1 MNDLQKLYDVLVRDG
16 YYTKSFDEF
25 KVKWQDQTYQD
36 KVYGVVSRDGL
47 FTKSKDEFLSKY
59 SGQQEPLK
67 KKEPTVSA
75 SKLEEPTSVSSTK
88 KIEEP
93 VKPKPV
99 TTKVGNAEI
108 VKGYPSNPNKEY
120 KFENGVWYDVKY
132 TPTTQKPTKEISKSG
147 AVIQKGGAPNLDIQ
161 SQYTQIK
168 DPSRVAELNRYFK
181 KQASTSTEFK
191 TFTGLPGNENR
202 EYRVSDGNWVRKDKG
217 KDNWVTITNEDN
229 IAYLNS
235 QFNQDVKPF
244 SSKAEVER
252 AKDYNNLEKQF
263 QNNLSYI
270 NSKLVDQSEES
281 VVPKLQTLFPAFK
294 FEQSRAGADRVMVTA
309 PNGNKEEF
317 LLDNY
322 TWSQDKAQADLLRGW
337 LNTNYDPK
345 VAKEEAELR
354 RVEKTTEDKVERVV
368 LPGGGSATTVT
379 PSFVDRDVA
388 FPIIEKQAKKERSEY
403 YAAKSEQVK
412 EVYNKY
418 SDYVNKTGKV
428 DDLEARQALAE
439 LKADDAELKRLNAYQ
454 DDIRMDI
461 QDYSSKKQKA
471 AIYLNDADTKL
482 RTGEITQ
489 EQYDAQYKPQIEQ
502 MEADLK
508 SQQTRIEAQTQ
519 SIGLVK
525 KSAEKAAA
533 ENYLI
538 QEAKGSFGGGLAY
551 SSIKAL
557 TALPRL
563 ALGIMNIESKDIA
576 ENAAKEFGLYTTK
589 EYMESEERSD
599 LAKAAFAITESAVA
613 SVAGGAT
620 AGNLALYGMG
630 YYEMKDELDQIEGM
644 TEQQKMI
651 MAGAYGMVSAALNK
665 FGLEAALGKVSSAT
679 GKSVKTFIM
688 KNVFSSLPK
697 DASKEVIEAAVMNET
712 KKYLTSAGLDVAG
725 SMIVEGV
732 TEASENLAGATI
744 KELYDIGKE
753 TNYFNKEGA
762 AKVFEDALYEGYLGA
777 LGGGIMS
784 GIYNTTQAG
793 IRGLKADS
801 DELKMLMKAAETE
814 GMQSAVLASVK
825 ADMLSGKI
833 NKEQAQTI
841 VNNFQEVKSKVDQMP
856 DGITDEGKSV
866 ALSLMVERDE
876 LNKQKEGKDP
886 NLVKPITDRINEIND
901 SLQQIPLDYAV
912 QKPSTDEIPVQPTPG
927 VSEEMEGGTPQPTTE
942 QITEEVVGEEVVS
955 EPAETEQAKAE
966 TVEEEVTAEEAPVA
980 EEVVVEEEAPEF
992 QPAPEK
998 KADFDRMMTELNGVI
1013 EKSQKRNVSQPK
1025 VLENAINYLQGSKVY
1040 EEASDVE
1047 REQMVRDV
1055 RKMLGQREKS
1065 APSVKKL
1072 FGEAK
1077 NVKMITMPEY
1087 DLMVKGIK
1095 DYGKGAKDA
1104 KSAFMKVSGDL
1115 TKYLK
1120 NMTKSGSISTTQAG
1134 AVLRKFSGVNMLN
1147 EKSVE
1152 NFVDYMR
1159 KVFDNADY
1167 AQQISDVRKKLPT
1180 AKKNIK
1186 SKIGVA
1192 EAISPMMQKV
1202 FSVNPNLIPDSVF
1215 NKYAEIVNKIGERTS
1230 VLKLEDSN
1238 KVKADLVEILDAIEL
1253 ESGLAT
1259 ELQDLYEENVIVSEE
1274 GKADFSETVNTM
1286 LQKNLINEYEASLM
1300 KKYRSMFTEPQKRES
1315 KKEENKQDAIEYI
1328 EANKINSSELG
1339 SKDERKLAS
1348 DLQKMIDAKAY
1359 EMLDSNEIVQLAKTI
1374 DNLNNGF
1381 VTHRA
1386 QRLLE
1391 RMNGLTKKKKLV
1403 SPINAV
1409 KVMFGELVSAKLR
1422 SKYKNKNIFTY
1433 IIEGNSAAFIDE
1445 VFGNF
1450 KERPFYE
1457 NIFEPLATAISKF
1470 QSENRIQ
1477 KDKIENLETSLA
1489 KSYNFN
1495 GNKIKE
1501 AKYKIMTYLI
1511 QLEHDSNPGNKQV
1524 NQSADFLRKT
1534 IEYQKEGRG
1543 RYSERDSKIFEQILE
1558 DYKADELNDKGETN
1572 IDKEKL
1578 YDSFTPTEKAVIKG
1592 LRDIND
1598 SLTEKS
1604 MYTAAVI
1611 RGNRIDP
1618 LNNYT
1623 SLVVLDNETGGDAI
1637 TSINELRNVFDA
1649 TRNTSSKAKNLIERT
1664 GTVSALEFDP
1674 FSSVRK
1680 SSSAVLMDYTMTPA
1694 IREGRITLKA
1704 LENDVKSKDGDIDKS
1719 KTDLINALRD
1729 AYSLIVD
1736 NAIGNSMIQGTRED
1750 AIISEINK
1758 QGYRV
1763 MLASVERF
1771 MAEVMSNATFVAF
1784 VAPLT
1789 WSRGTKYSKFMMS
1802 GDFFNLLKNVNSTM
1816 TNRIKPANTLS
1827 DRMVSSEMF
1836 DNAVGIKGS
1845 GVNSNVANAAQ
1856 MAYNLTLK
1864 KVKNTADIIADNL
1877 VSTPDKLMMQPLWM
1891 GKFAEEFEKES
1902 GTKLDEKKIAENDE
1916 AYMNKYADAIEKA
1929 KREADDITL
1938 RAGSTENAAL
1948 TVLRNTIKPEQKAST
1963 FWKWYKT
1970 FNGFMSKFLLF
1981 EYMTARS
1988 AIYQLANDGRISKSE
2003 ATRELAAVATRM
2015 TMYSVV
2021 ISMLGNSMVDMAANL
2036 LGYRDDEEE
2045 DEDEDKKTLA
2055 QEVGQGL
2062 ASTFTTM
2069 MFGRNFGNVARA
2081 PINIG
2086 IEYMNEKYLDF
2097 LRNGEYDAFTDNIQY
2112 TILPIQNSKSPAT
2125 DIALNTLGPIS
2136 PFVKTANFTWKYF
2149 AKEKKPGAR
2158 KEGVR
2163 VATEI
2168 PGSLGF
2174 VPFYSDIRKIEMDW
2188 LYGDL
2193 KNANKITSKNIASKI
2208 KSAKASMTKDIREAV
2223 MMQSNKEISAEE
2235 MNEIIQQSQKEFL
2248 EKINDYQKR
2257 LKN

>member
-47 FTKSKDEFLSKY
+47 FTKSKDEFLNKY

-67 KKEPTVSA
+67 KKEPTASA

-147 AVIQKGGAPNLDIQ
+147 AVIQKGGAPNLEIQ

-244 SSKAEVER
+244 GSKAEVER

-454 DDIRMDI
+454 DDIKMDI

-557 TALPRL
+557 TSLPRL

-753 TNYFNKEGA
+753 TDYFNKEGA

-793 IRGLKADS
+793 IRGLRADS

-833 NKEQAQTI
+833 NKDQAQTI

-927 VSEEMEGGTPQPTTE
+927 DSGEMAQGTPQPTTE
-942 QITEEVVGEEVVS
+942 QITEEVVGEEIVGEEVVG
-955 EPAETEQAKAE
+955 EQVKAE
-966 TVEEEVTAEEAPVA
+966 VPQEEVIAEEAPVA
-980 EEVVVEEEAPEF
+980 EEVVDEEEAPEF

-1104 KSAFMKVSGDL
+1104 KSAFMKISGDL

-1120 NMTKSGSISTTQAG
+1120 DMTKSGSISTTQAG

-1300 KKYRSMFTEPQKRES
+1300 KKYRSMFTEPKKRES

-1409 KVMFGELVSAKLR
+1409 KVMFGELVSAKFR
-1422 SKYKNKNIFTY
+1422 SKITGKNIFTY

-1470 QSENRIQ
+1470 QSENRVQ
-1477 KDKIENLETSLA
+1477 KDKIQDLETSLA

-1524 NQSADFLRKT
+1524 NQAADFLRKT
-1534 IEYQKEGRG
+1534 IEYQKEGKG
-1543 RYSERDSKIFEQILE
+1543 RYSERDSKVFEQILE

-1649 TRNTSSKAKNLIERT
+1649 TRNASSKAKNLIERT

-1680 SSSAVLMDYTMTPA
+1680 SSSAVLMDYNMTPA

-1704 LENDVKSKDGDIDKS
+1704 LENDAKSKDGDIDKS

-1736 NAIGNSMIQGTRED
+1736 NSIGNSMIQGTTED
-1750 AIISEINK
+1750 AIIAEISK
-1758 QGYRV
+1758 QGYRT
-1763 MLASVERF
+1763 MLASVKRF
-1771 MAEVMSNATFVAF
+1771 MAETMSNASFVAF

-1802 GDFFNLLKNVNSTM
+1802 GDFFNLLNNVNSTM

-1827 DRMVSSEMF
+1827 NRMVSSEMF

-1845 GVNSNVANAAQ
+1845 GINSNVANAAQ

-1864 KVKNTADIIADNL
+1864 KVKNVTEMVADNL

-1902 GTKLDEKKIAENDE
+1902 GTELDEKKIAENDE
-1916 AYMNKYADAIEKA
+1916 AYMNKYADAIAKA
-1929 KREADDITL
+1929 RREADDITL

-1948 TVLRNTIKPEQKAST
+1948 TVLRNTIKPEQKSSS

-1988 AIYQLANDGRISKSE
+1988 AIYQLANEGRISKSE

-2021 ISMLGNSMVDMAANL
+2021 ISMLGNSMIDMAANL

-2097 LRNGEYDAFTDNIQY
+2097 LRNGEYDAFTDNLQY
-2112 TILPIQNSKSPAT
+2112 TVLPMENSKNPVT

-2136 PFVKTANFTWKYF
+2136 PFVKTANFTWKYL

-2168 PGSLGF
+2168 PGSFGF
-2174 VPFYSDIRKIEMDW
+2174 VPFYSDIRSIEMDW

-2223 MMQSNKEISAEE
+2223 MMQSKKEISAEE

>member
-1 MNDLQKLYDVLVRDG
+1 
-16 YYTKSFDEF
+16 
-25 KVKWQDQTYQD
+25 
-36 KVYGVVSRDGL
+36 
-47 FTKSKDEFLSKY
+47 
-59 SGQQEPLK
+59 
-67 KKEPTVSA
+67 
-75 SKLEEPTSVSSTK
+75 
-88 KIEEP
+88 
-93 VKPKPV
+93 
-99 TTKVGNAEI
+99 
-108 VKGYPSNPNKEY
+108 
-120 KFENGVWYDVKY
+120 
-132 TPTTQKPTKEISKSG
+132 
-147 AVIQKGGAPNLDIQ
+147 
-161 SQYTQIK
+161 
-168 DPSRVAELNRYFK
+168 
-181 KQASTSTEFK
+181 
-191 TFTGLPGNENR
+191 
-202 EYRVSDGNWVRKDKG
+202 
-217 KDNWVTITNEDN
+217 
-229 IAYLNS
+229 
-235 QFNQDVKPF
+235 
-244 SSKAEVER
+244 
-252 AKDYNNLEKQF
+252 
-263 QNNLSYI
+263 
-270 NSKLVDQSEES
+270 
-281 VVPKLQTLFPAFK
+281 
-294 FEQSRAGADRVMVTA
+294 
-309 PNGNKEEF
+309 
-317 LLDNY
+317 
-322 TWSQDKAQADLLRGW
+322 
-337 LNTNYDPK
+337 
-345 VAKEEAELR
+345 
-354 RVEKTTEDKVERVV
+354 
-368 LPGGGSATTVT
+368 
-379 PSFVDRDVA
+379 
-388 FPIIEKQAKKERSEY
+388 
-403 YAAKSEQVK
+403 
-412 EVYNKY
+412 
-418 SDYVNKTGKV
+418 
-428 DDLEARQALAE
+428 
-439 LKADDAELKRLNAYQ
+439 
-454 DDIRMDI
+454 
-461 QDYSSKKQKA
+461 
-471 AIYLNDADTKL
+471 
-482 RTGEITQ
+482 
-489 EQYDAQYKPQIEQ
+489 
-502 MEADLK
+502 
-508 SQQTRIEAQTQ
+508 
-519 SIGLVK
+519 
-525 KSAEKAAA
+525 
-533 ENYLI
+533 
-538 QEAKGSFGGGLAY
+538 
-551 SSIKAL
+551 
-557 TALPRL
+557 
-563 ALGIMNIESKDIA
+563 
-576 ENAAKEFGLYTTK
+576 
-589 EYMESEERSD
+589 
-599 LAKAAFAITESAVA
+599 
-613 SVAGGAT
+613 
-620 AGNLALYGMG
+620 
-630 YYEMKDELDQIEGM
+630 
-644 TEQQKMI
+644 
-651 MAGAYGMVSAALNK
+651 
-665 FGLEAALGKVSSAT
+665 
-679 GKSVKTFIM
+679 
-688 KNVFSSLPK
+688 
-697 DASKEVIEAAVMNET
+697 
-712 KKYLTSAGLDVAG
+712 
-725 SMIVEGV
+725 
-732 TEASENLAGATI
+732 
-744 KELYDIGKE
+744 
-753 TNYFNKEGA
+753 
-762 AKVFEDALYEGYLGA
+762 
-777 LGGGIMS
+777 
-784 GIYNTTQAG
+784 
-793 IRGLKADS
+793 
-801 DELKMLMKAAETE
+801 
-814 GMQSAVLASVK
+814 
-825 ADMLSGKI
+825 
-833 NKEQAQTI
+833 
-841 VNNFQEVKSKVDQMP
+841 
-856 DGITDEGKSV
+856 
-866 ALSLMVERDE
+866 
-876 LNKQKEGKDP
+876 
-886 NLVKPITDRINEIND
+886 
-901 SLQQIPLDYAV
+901 
-912 QKPSTDEIPVQPTPG
+912 
-927 VSEEMEGGTPQPTTE
+927 
-942 QITEEVVGEEVVS
+942 
-955 EPAETEQAKAE
+955 
-966 TVEEEVTAEEAPVA
+966 
-980 EEVVVEEEAPEF
+980 
-992 QPAPEK
+992 
-998 KADFDRMMTELNGVI
+998 
-1013 EKSQKRNVSQPK
+1013 
-1025 VLENAINYLQGSKVY
+1025 
-1040 EEASDVE
+1040 
-1047 REQMVRDV
+1047 
-1055 RKMLGQREKS
+1055 
-1065 APSVKKL
+1065 
-1072 FGEAK
+1072 
-1077 NVKMITMPEY
+1077 MITMPEY

-1104 KSAFMKVSGDL
+1104 KSAFMKISGDL

-1120 NMTKSGSISTTQAG
+1120 DMTKSGSISTTQAG

-1374 DNLNNGF
+1374 DNINNGF

-1649 TRNTSSKAKNLIERT
+1649 TRNASSKAKNLIERT

-1694 IREGRITLKA
+1694 IREGRITIKA

-1902 GTKLDEKKIAENDE
+1902 GTKLDENKIAENDE

-1988 AIYQLANDGRISKSE
+1988 AIYQLANEGRISKSE

-2021 ISMLGNSMVDMAANL
+2021 ISMLGNSMIDMAANL

-2045 DEDEDKKTLA
+2045 DEEEDKKTLA

-2069 MFGRNFGNVARA
+2069 MFGRNFGNVVRA

-2086 IEYMNEKYLDF
+2086 IEYMNENYLDF

-2112 TILPIQNSKSPAT
+2112 TILPMENSKNPAT

-2136 PFVKTANFTWKYF
+2136 PFVKTANFTWKYL

-2223 MMQSNKEISAEE
+2223 MMQSKKEISAEE